1 MEELQREIEEEE
13 RMEREAEVGSIR
25 SKDKLARL
33 VLMFF
38 CRRIACA
45 VRKPCV
51 TTLTSIFVLVHRYGI
66 LRRTQE
72 YPENPYRYMLQDKIG
87 VAWLLVL
94 PSSEIA
100 ADSLL
105 SSAVNGHTS
114 LGCYI
119 RHFDDLVFRDFGQ
132 ALLKGA
138 SKQRPRDVT
147 GFGGEGHFQT
157 F

>member
-13 RMEREAEVGSIR
+13 RMEREAEVSSTR
-25 SKDKLARL
+25 SKDKLPRL

-51 TTLTSIFVLVHRYGI
+51 TTLTSAFVLVHRYGI

-72 YPENPYRYMLQDKIG
+72 YPENPYRYMLQDNIG
-87 VAWLLVL
+87 FAWLLVV
-94 PSSEIA
+94 PSSDIA

-105 SSAVNGHTS
+105 SSAVDEHTS

-119 RHFDDLVFRDFGQ
+119 RHFDNLVFRDFSQ
-132 ALLKGA
+132 ALLKGV
-138 SKQRPRDVT
+138 SKQRPRDII
-147 GFGGEGHFQT
+147 GFGGEGHSQIS
-157 F
+157 